1 MKVGQ
6 KTIVRWM
13 SKVAAKSASQSAHKQ
28 SVTKLRELDVEELR
42 YVSGGDGSSTQL
54 PKGTW

>member
-13 SKVAAKSASQSAHKQ
+13 SKAAAKGAAQSACK
-28 SVTKLRELDVEELR
+28 SSATKLRELDVEQLR
-42 YVSGGDGSSTQL
+42 HVSGGDGGSTLL

>member
-13 SKVAAKSASQSAHKQ
+13 SKVAAKGAIQSAYKQ
-28 SVTKLRELDVEELR
+28 SVTKLRELDVEQLR
-42 YVSGGDGSSTQL
+42 HVSGGDGISTQL

>member
-6 KTIVRWM
+6 KTIARWM
-13 SKVAAKSASQSAHKQ
+13 SKVTAKGVSQSARKQ
-28 SVTKLRELDVEELR
+28 SVTKLRELDVEQLR
-42 YVSGGDGSSTQL
+42 HVSGGDGGATQL

>member
-13 SKVAAKSASQSAHKQ
+13 SKLVATGASRSARKQ
-28 SVTKLRELDVEELR
+28 STVTMRELDVEQLR
-42 YVSGGDGSSTQL
+42 HVGGGNGASQL
-54 PKGTW
+54 PNKGW

>member
-6 KTIVRWM
+6 KTIARWM
-13 SKVAAKSASQSAHKQ
+13 SKAAAKGVSQSARTQ
-28 SVTKLRELDVEELR
+28 SVTKLRELDVEQLR
-42 YVSGGDGSSTQL
+42 HVSGGDGGATQL